1 MKRLFTAVA
10 LVAMV
15 AASAMAGKTADEVRI
30 YLNPGHGSWGPNNRP
45 CNTIGRPAYTSAAP
59 DTTGFYESNTNLRKV
74 LSTLDCLV
82 EAGVPFD
89 RTLNQTNENPARVG
103 AALDLSQ
110 HIVMSH
116 VKCGPYPYTGKTDDE
131 ANAYNRP
138 LSEIAEEVEA
148 NNFDIFISVHSNAAS
163 EGATTNFPLFLY
175 RGTDDAASA
184 AGSKEIAAH
193 IWPYSYSNAHMN
205 WTHYSTSTN
214 IRGDVSFYGSSTDF
228 VNNGTTYTGFLGVLK
243 HGVPGFLVEGYFH
256 TYQPARQRAM
266 NFDVDRHEGRL
277 YARGLVD
284 YMGWKAQTT
293 GEIYGIVRDLHE
305 KFTDALYSPIVRTND
320 VYKPLNGVVVDLYK
334 GETKVASYT
343 TDNEYNGAFL
353 FTGLEPGT
361 YSLKYSAD
369 GYKPATEEYTATFE
383 VKANETVYPA
393 AFLESES
400 YVPDEVVYVNY
411 PDEIEG
417 NPLFGLASEYN
428 TAASETNTA
437 LSEQLTGKT
446 IRRQIVRNGVL
457 YVLALDEAKE
467 PYIYT
472 LDIATGT
479 TGTISTEGAV
489 LGENRSLKISDIAF
503 TADNVLVACS
513 YGKNQYSD
521 GVANGDG
528 DVRGSVNVYKW
539 ENSAEGVPTGAP
551 ALWFASQ
558 HSGNF
563 NRGYA
568 GNAIAFNGDSQNGAL
583 MMTVETAGAAKS
595 LRFSEFAIADGALAS
610 VTYMN
615 KDISANSNWTAPKL
629 GADYALI
636 VSPRDKE
643 QYIIDGSNT
652 NPTEWHIAGQGV
664 DAPLVGRIS
673 DELLSAAAN
682 GASCFKYA
690 GRSLMVAPIVADGK
704 ASGVKLFDITDG
716 LDAAKVIATNS
727 TIEPIDAAVV
737 SAAGRAVYT
746 RNSEDA
752 ITAANIELY
761 LVNDGSV
768 TTFKTAG
775 VEQPVFK
782 GEYAYGLQ
790 TLDNG
795 STTTLSFNLSGNA
808 SNVQVVI
815 TDADNTET
823 VIDLGAL
830 EAGAHSTDVENAG
843 LSNGI
848 LNWKVVVEAAPIPG
862 VGKIASVPF
871 GRTRGVTVDKSGS
884 SQYQGSIY
892 VGVVTGDAN
901 HACGVYRLDKDY
913 NITSETIGADEFVAS
928 HTASPFRLD
937 VLPDGTVLACDWSDA
952 HSGIFTIN
960 PNDLSVSQMFAG
972 ERQSDGGFLYNGAT
986 IGGSTTCATVVGKGE
1001 NTQLYVFNEDLKNV
1015 ISRYDLGTATSID
1028 FAPNATFSTASTKL
1042 INTNV
1047 DIAVTDNGFWAAQS
1061 RTAGQNNTGV
1071 PSFIYCDLEGNIIL
1085 NGGTLSDI
1093 VPSTRSG
1100 VVVNRDNSILVLSGY
1115 TGDIMVFDITWDGNT
1130 PTLTPKY
1137 TFSTGGTMPE
1147 QIEFDLAENLL
1158 VANSKSLD
1166 VFALPGVTKQGVT
1179 EGPSFTAH
1187 NASVVS
1193 AVDGK
1198 KVVVFPNPAVDVLN
1212 VKSNAAIT
1220 DVAVFAASGAVVNA
1234 NASIAGNAATLNVSG
1249 LASGIYFVKING
1261 NQVVRFIKK

>member
-1 MKRLFTAVA
+1 MRKLYMAIL
-10 LVAMV
+10 LVAMTV
-15 AASAMAGKTADEVRI
+15 GSAMAGKTAQEVRI

-45 CNTIGRPAYTSAAP
+45 LNTIGRAAYSSANP
-59 DTTGFYESNTNLRKV
+59 DTTGFFESNTNIPKL
-74 LSTLDCLV
+74 LSMLDCFV
-82 EAGVPFD
+82 DAGVPFD
-89 RTLNQTNENPARVG
+89 RTLNQTNSNPARVG
-103 AALDLSQ
+103 AALDLRQ

-116 VKCGPYPYTGKTDDE
+116 VKVGPYPYTGDADDDD
-131 ANAYNRP
+131 NAYNRP
-138 LSEIAEEVEA
+138 LSEIREEVEA
-148 NNFDIFISVHSNAAS
+148 NNFDIFVSVHSNAAA
-163 EGATTNFPLFLY
+163 EGSATNYPLYLY
-175 RGTDDAASA
+175 RGTDSSDYAS
-184 AGSKEIAAH
+184 GSKAMCQH
-193 IWPYSYSNAHMN
+193 LWPYCYANKHMN
-205 WTHYSTSTN
+205 WTSASTF
-214 IRGDVSFYGSSTDF
+214 IRGDISFYNYSWTTN
-228 VNNGTTYTGFLGVLK
+228 NNGKSYTGYLGVLL

-266 NFDVDRHEGRL
+266 NFDVDRYEGRL
-277 YARGLVD
+277 YARGIID
-284 YMGWKAQTT
+284 YMGWKKETT
-293 GEIYGIVRDLHE
+293 GVIYGIVRDKHE
-305 KFTDALYSPIVRTND
+305 TFVNSLYTPIGGTND
-320 VYKPLNGVVVDLYK
+320 IYKPLNGVVVDLYK

-343 TDNEYNGAFL
+343 TDNEYNGAFV

-361 YSLKYSAD
+361 YSLRYTAA
-369 GYKPATEEYTATFE
+369 GYKAADAEYTSSFT
-383 VKANETVYPA
+383 VTANETVYPT

-400 YVPDEVVYVNY
+400 YIPEETYVNY
-411 PDEIEG
+411 PDEIVG
-417 NPLFGLASEYN
+417 NDNFSLQSSYAMNSKGEFNGLS
-428 TAASETNTA
+428 SQ
-437 LSEQLTGKT
+437 LSGKT
-446 IRRQIVRNGVL
+446 IRRQIVRNGVA
-457 YVLALDEAKE
+457 YVLALDSSNE

-472 LDIATGT
+472 LNTAN
-479 TGTISTEGAV
+479 GTIGQISTSGTSV
-489 LGENRSLKISDIAF
+489 GENRSLKISDIAF

-521 GVANGDG
+521 GIANGDG
-528 DVRGSVNVYKW
+528 EVRGSVNVYKW

-583 MMTVETAGAAKS
+583 MMTVENAGAAKS

-636 VSPRDKE
+636 VSPRDNE
-643 QYIIDGSNT
+643 QYIIDGSKT

-673 DELLSAAAN
+673 DELLNAAAN

-790 TLDNG
+790 TQDNG

-815 TDADNTET
+815 TDADNAET

-928 HTASPFRLD
+928 SSASPFRLD
-937 VLPDGTVLACDWSDA
+937 VLPDGTVLACDWTDP

-972 ERQSDGGFLYNGAT
+972 ERQSDGGFLYNGAI

-1028 FAPNATFSTASTKL
+1028 FAPNATFSTASVKL

-1093 VPSTRSG
+1093 VPSSRSG
-1100 VVVNRDNSILVLSGY
+1100 VVVNRDNNILVLSGY
-1115 TGDIMVFDITWDGNT
+1115 TGDIMVYDITWDGNT

-1198 KVVVFPNPAVDVLN
+1198 KVSVYPNPAVDVLN
-1212 VKSNAAIT
+1212 VKSNAEIT
-1220 DVAVFAASGAVVNA
+1220 NVAVFAASGAVVNA